1 VLSLRE
7 KVCLKKEARESR
19 HDRKSKKRAH
29 DASLWHRR
37 LESLLADGTYSDS
50 SIKDAR
56 EFLSARAIT
65 SPWRWQDFLE
75 NKLYDF
81 LENEPMGRQKLETW
95 LNTAEKAARRRQQ
108 KRIETDA
115 AAIKKSTLDTL
126 SR

>member
-7 KVCLKKEARESR
+7 KVCLKTEARESR

-75 NKLYDF
+75 N
-81 LENEPMGRQKLETW
+81 EPMGRQKLETW